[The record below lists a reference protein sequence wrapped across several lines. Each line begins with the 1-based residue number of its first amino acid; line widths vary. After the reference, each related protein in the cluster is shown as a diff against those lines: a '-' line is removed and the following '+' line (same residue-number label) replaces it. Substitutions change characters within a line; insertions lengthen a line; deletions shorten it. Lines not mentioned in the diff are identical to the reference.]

1 MKKLLIGLVMTLVLC
16 APAFGQVESV
26 ATETLKAYQARDAES
41 LKKHVAGFFKTLI
54 NDGYFDRRD
63 VQKHL
68 KALEK
73 WDGTLKE
80 IRYASGDIAGKQMY
94 TAMAFYADAP
104 DKNEI
109 YAVALAS
116 PDKKTWTLVGDGLV
130 QETKVEFEKFGN
142 LIPSQQEKVV
152 NNSSKKFSIEMA
164 NGDKFKDVSA
174 ENIKENIDKLNNDN
188 FFIILNN
195 GEDFLQAA
203 YSEKGFDL
211 QYKESGFQFTARDY
225 LTKEQAMKTFLSYY
239 NSEDGWKDI
248 TPWDKQ

>member
-1 MKKLLIGLVMTLVLC
+1 MKKVLMGLVMILALC
-16 APAFGQVESV
+16 APAFGQVKGV
-26 ATETLKAYQARDAES
+26 ATETLKAYQARDAET

-54 NDGYFDRRD
+54 NDSYFDKSE

-73 WDGTLKE
+73 WDGTFKE

-94 TAMAFYADAP
+94 TAMAYYADAP

-109 YAVALAS
+109 FAVALAS
-116 PDKKTWTLVGDGLV
+116 LDNKTWTLVGDGLV

-142 LIPSQQEKVV
+142 LIASQQEKAVD
-152 NNSSKKFSIEMA
+152 NSSKKFSIEMA
-164 NGDKFKDVSA
+164 NGDKFEDVSA
-174 ENIKENIDKLNNDN
+174 EKIKENIDKLNDDN
-188 FFIILNN
+188 FFIILND
-195 GEDFLQAA
+195 GENFLQAA

-211 QYKESGFQFTARDY
+211 QYKESGAQFTARDY
-225 LTKEQAMKTFLSYY
+225 LTKEQAVKTFLSYY
-239 NSEDGWKDI
+239 KSEDGWKDI